1 MNNKDYLKFYNFILT
16 TINQYNAGDCFQLIK
31 ILRQKPELQYFVK
44 LGYNG
49 ELMTQTIVRLVRNL
63 AIDDLIVAK
72 SQPMAFL
79 GNNYII
85 QGLTTKGHNYLAVI
99 NEPKAWRKVK
109 QALHDEGIPLTPQSA
124 SRFMTKLFF

>member
-63 AIDDLIVAK
+63 AIDELIVAK
-72 SQPMAFL
+72 SSL
-79 GNNYII
+79 
-85 QGLTTKGHNYLAVI
+85 
-99 NEPKAWRKVK
+99 W
-109 QALHDEGIPLTPQSA
+109 
-124 SRFMTKLFF
+124 FF